1 MQLLNGV
8 YYFPRESDSREGFAA
23 RPPKNY
29 TPDKRYPVILLCHG
43 MGERGTGDMAALQ
56 NVVDGFD
63 YDGPG
68 PLPRQW
74 AIETPQFEAYCEKY
88 QIIGVTVN
96 YPSEF
101 NPDDFNYVL
110 DTLEAKFSIDPT
122 REAAIGFS
130 LGGGAILRY
139 ITSSL
144 SNAKR
149 LAFAVAA
156 APVSWATVTKNVVDA
171 GLQFIGTTYETDP
184 TVSASNVKNFVNS
197 ISATNPKPV
206 LIIYPGAAHGGFN
219 EIINY
224 PAIYEYLLKTSRD
237 NRVQFVVGGTVT
249 PPVEPPATTVKAIT
263 SYMITGNK
271 IALIGRNSTGYN
283 IGYDGVWALKSG
295 PATAKQ
301 VFPTGSSYIDANGI
315 LPVAG
320 TYVFTFTLKGALPVD
335 VTVPYG
341 TTEKVV
347 KEFDS
352 VMDII
357 TFTDGSMESGKATFA
372 AGVWEIVAASG
383 KVYRV

>member
-29 TPDKRYPVILLCHG
+29 TPDKHYPVIILVHG
-43 MGERGTGDMAALQ
+43 MGERGSGDMEALQ

-101 NPDDFNYVL
+101 NPEDFNYVL
-110 DTLEAKFSIDPT
+110 DTLESKFSIDT
-122 REAAIGFS
+122 SREAAIGFS

-184 TVSASNVKNFVNS
+184 VVSASNVKNFVNA
-197 ISATNPKPV
+197 ISATVPKPV
-206 LIIYPGAAHGGFN
+206 LIIYPGNAHGGFN

-249 PPVEPPATTVKAIT
+249 PPVEPPTTTVKAIT
-263 SYMITGNK
+263 SYKITGNQ
-271 IALIGRNSTGYN
+271 ISLIGSKSTGYT

-301 VFPTGSSYIDANGI
+301 VFPTGSSYIDATGI
-315 LPVAG
+315 LPVPG
-320 TYVFTFTLKGALPVD
+320 TYVFTFSLKGAQQVD
-335 VTVPYG
+335 VTVPFGDALPPKVPKIFDWASKTLSYEDG
-341 TTEKVV
+341 T
-347 KEFDS
+347 KEAVTSAKF
-352 VMDII
+352 I
-357 TFTDGSMESGKATFA
+357 
-372 AGVWEIVAASG
+372 AASG
-383 KVYRV
+383 LIYEL